1 MKEYLK
7 YPHSLKIKEVLDELV
22 TNING
27 LTNKDAQERLTV
39 YGLNEIQEGKS
50 ISIFLTILKQFK
62 SWLVIILI
70 IAAIISWFAGH
81 VLDTWLIIAVVFIN
95 AGIGFLQEYRADKAI
110 DSLRKIIVKTAKV
123 LRDGKLITVLSSQ
136 LVPGDVLV
144 LEEGDRISADGRI
157 IQSKNFR
164 TIEASLTGESLP
176 ISKKEEIYAEE
187 TVLADRKNM
196 VWKGTFV
203 AGGYAKVVITGT
215 GIKTAIGDI
224 SETLGK
230 IEVKRTNFRKKTDV
244 LAKHMSIIAISSAVL
259 IFLIGY
265 FYRNFELEEILLISI
280 AALVAAVPEGLP
292 AVISI
297 VLAIGA
303 NRMAKRNAI
312 IREFTATEA
321 LGAVTV
327 ILTDKTGTLTQ
338 NSLTVKKVFIP
349 GTFDYTVTGVGWFPV
364 GNFMQQKTIIDAEN
378 NSVLQKLLKIAA
390 VSNNSEFRHDKQANT
405 YELIGDPTEGALSV
419 LARKG
424 GMRREHF
431 QQYKLDDLPF
441 DSTIKLRATL
451 IKENNHHELYVI
463 GAPEKLLKRS
473 ISILTSHGESRLKK
487 KEKEQIQQKI
497 SEWSNHSMRVI
508 ALAYKRQKTDKID
521 KEDID
526 DLIFVGITGM
536 IDPPRSDSKEAVEKC
551 KLAGIR
557 VIMVTGDH
565 VNTAVAMAKTTGII
579 DVIDE
584 NDILALTEQQL
595 LRLDKD
601 DFDKAIR
608 NISVFARLTPKMKLK
623 IAKRLQ
629 AMGHLIAMTG
639 DGVNDAPALKQADV
653 GISMGIMGTDVAR
666 DSSDV
671 VLADD
676 NFATVVNAV
685 EEGRIVFT
693 NSRQTSFFLVT
704 TNIAESV
711 TLLVSILLGLP
722 LPLTATQILW
732 LNLVTD
738 GVTDMAL
745 ATEPGH
751 GEIMKTSPL
760 LKNENILN
768 KKVLPF
774 LFINVVLMVGLSL
787 AAFYYYMNISI
798 EKSRTGV
805 FIIMAFTQLF
815 NVFNLRSIH
824 KSVFE
829 IGIFSNKYI
838 NLAVSIS
845 IILLIM
851 VTEVPILTTLFNFK
865 SLYIV
870 DLIILF
876 ALSSSVLWAGELY
889 KLINK
894 KK

>member
-1 MKEYLK
+1 MKKYIK
-7 YPHSLKIKEVLDELV
+7 YPHSLKTKEILDELV
-22 TNING
+22 TNSNG
-27 LTNKDAQERLTV
+27 LTSEIARERLTK
-39 YGLNEIQEGKS
+39 YGLNEIPEGKS
-50 ISIFLTILKQFK
+50 ISIFLLILKQFK

-81 VLDTWLIIAVVFIN
+81 VLDTWVIIAVVFIN
-95 AGIGFLQEYRADKAI
+95 AGIGFFQEYRADKAI
-110 DSLRKIIVKTAKV
+110 ASLKKMIVKTAKV
-123 LRDGKLITVLSSQ
+123 LRDGKLITILTSQ
-136 LVPGDVLV
+136 LVPGDILI
-144 LEEGDRISADGRI
+144 LEEGDSIPADGRI
-157 IQSKNFR
+157 IQFKNFR
-164 TIEASLTGESLP
+164 TMEASLTGESLP
-176 ISKKEEIYAEE
+176 ISKKEEVYAEN

-230 IEVKRTNFRKKTDV
+230 IEVKRTNFMKKTDI
-244 LAKHMSIIAISSAVL
+244 LAKHMSIIAITSSVL

-265 FYRNFELEEILLISI
+265 FYRHFEIKEILLISI

-312 IREFTATEA
+312 VREFTATET
-321 LGAVTV
+321 LGVVTA

-349 GTFDYTVTGVGWFPV
+349 GTSDYTVTGVGWFPA
-364 GNFMQQKTIIDAEN
+364 GNFIQQKTIINAEN

-390 VSNNSEFRHDKQANT
+390 VSNNSEFRHDKQADT

-424 GMRREHF
+424 GIHREYF
-431 QQYKLDDLPF
+431 QQYKIDDLPF

-451 IKENNHHELYVI
+451 IKENNHHELYVT
-463 GAPEKLLKRS
+463 GAPEKLLELS
-473 ISILTSHGESRLKK
+473 ISVLTSHGESKLKK

-497 SEWSNHSMRVI
+497 SEWSNRAMRVI
-508 ALAYKRQKTDKID
+508 ALAYKRQDINIID
-521 KEDID
+521 EETID
-526 DLIFVGITGM
+526 DLVFVGITGM
-536 IDPPRSDSKEAVEKC
+536 IDPPRVDSKEAVEKC
-551 KLAGIR
+551 KQAGIR

-565 VNTAVAMAKTTGII
+565 VNTAVAIAKTTGII
-579 DVIDE
+579 DDIAE
-584 NDILALTEQQL
+584 NEVVALTEQQL
-595 LRLDKD
+595 LQLDKD
-601 DFDKAIR
+601 EFDKAIR

-623 IAKRLQ
+623 IAERLQ

-666 DSSDV
+666 DSSDL

-745 ATEPGH
+745 ATEHGH

-760 LKNENILN
+760 QKNEKILN
-768 KKVLPF
+768 KEVFPF

-787 AAFYYYMNISI
+787 AAFYYYIDDSV
-798 EKSRTGV
+798 EKGRTGV

-815 NVFNLRSIH
+815 NVFNLRSIR

-829 IGIFSNKYI
+829 IGLFSNKYI
-838 NLAVSIS
+838 NLAISVSVL
-845 IILLIM
+845 LLIL
-851 VTEVPILTTLFNFK
+851 VTEVPVIAALFNFK
-865 SLYIV
+865 SLNIA

-876 ALSSSVLWAGELY
+876 ALSSLVLWTVELY
-889 KLINK
+889 KFLIK
-894 KK
+894 

>member
-1 MKEYLK
+1 MKKYIT
-7 YPHSLKIKEVLDELV
+7 YPHSLKIKEVLNELV
-22 TNING
+22 TNSNG
-27 LTNKDAQERLTV
+27 LTHKDAQERLTV
-39 YGLNEIQEGKS
+39 YGLNEIPEGKS
-50 ISIFLTILKQFK
+50 ISFFLLILKQFK

-81 VLDTWLIIAVVFIN
+81 VLDTWVIIAVVFIN
-95 AGIGFLQEYRADKAI
+95 ACIGFFQEYRADKAI
-110 DSLRKIIVKTAKV
+110 ASLKKMIVKTAKV

-136 LVPGDVLV
+136 LVPGDVLA
-144 LEEGDRISADGRI
+144 LEEGDSIPADGRI
-157 IQSKNFR
+157 IHSKNFR
-164 TIEASLTGESLP
+164 TMEASLTGESLP
-176 ISKKEEIYAEE
+176 LSKKEEIYPKDTA
-187 TVLADRKNM
+187 LADRKNM

-203 AGGYAKVVITGT
+203 AGGYAKVAITGT
-215 GIKTAIGDI
+215 GINTAIGSI

-230 IEVKRTNFRKKTDV
+230 IEVKRTNFMKKTDV
-244 LAKHMSIIAISSAVL
+244 LAKQMSIIAITSSIL
-259 IFLIGY
+259 IFLVGY
-265 FYRNFELEEILLISI
+265 FYRNFEVEEILLISI

-312 IREFTATEA
+312 VREFTATET
-321 LGAVTV
+321 LGAVTA

-338 NSLTVKKVFIP
+338 NSLTVKKVFLP
-349 GTFDYTVTGVGWFPV
+349 GISDYTVTGVGWFPV
-364 GNFMQQKTIIDAEN
+364 GNFIQQKTIIDVEN

-390 VSNNSEFRHDKQANT
+390 ASNNSEFRHDKQANT

-424 GMRREHF
+424 GIRHEHF

-451 IKENNHHELYVI
+451 IKENNHHELYVT
-463 GAPEKLLKRS
+463 GAPEKLLERS
-473 ISILTSHGESRLKK
+473 ISILTSNGKSKLKK

-497 SEWSNHSMRVI
+497 SEWSNHAMRVI
-508 ALAYKRQKTDKID
+508 ALAYKLQDSNIID
-521 KEDID
+521 EDAID
-526 DLIFVGITGM
+526 NLVFVGITGM
-536 IDPPRSDSKEAVEKC
+536 IDPPRTDSKKAVEKC
-551 KLAGIR
+551 KQAGIR

-565 VNTAVAMAKTTGII
+565 VNTAVAIAKTTSII
-579 DVIDE
+579 DDVAE
-584 NDILALTEQQL
+584 NEVVALTEQQL
-595 LRLDKD
+595 LLLDKD
-601 DFDKAIR
+601 EFDKAIR

-666 DSSDV
+666 ESSDL

-704 TNIAESV
+704 TNIAESI
-711 TLLVSILLGLP
+711 TLVVSILLGLP

-751 GEIMKTSPL
+751 GDIMKTSPL

-768 KKVLPF
+768 KEVLPF
-774 LFINVVLMVGLSL
+774 LFINVFLMVGLSL
-787 AAFYYYMNISI
+787 AAFYYYINVSI
-798 EKSRTGV
+798 EKGRTGV
-805 FIIMAFTQLF
+805 FIVMAFTQLF
-815 NVFNLRSIH
+815 NVYNLRSIR

-829 IGIFSNKYI
+829 IGLFSNKYI
-838 NLAVSIS
+838 NFAISIS
-845 IILLIM
+845 IILLIL
-851 VTEVPILTTLFNFK
+851 VTEVPTLATLFHFK

-876 ALSSSVLWAGELY
+876 TLSSTVLWAGELY
-889 KLINK
+889 KSLTK
-894 KK
+894 